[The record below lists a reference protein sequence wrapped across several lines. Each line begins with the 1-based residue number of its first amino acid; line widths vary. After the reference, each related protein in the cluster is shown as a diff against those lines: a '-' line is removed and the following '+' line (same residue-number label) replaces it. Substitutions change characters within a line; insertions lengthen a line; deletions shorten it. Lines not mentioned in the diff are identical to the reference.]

1 MKIFILGAPGYIGG
15 TVAQKLIFIGHEVY
29 GLARDKNKADKIEE
43 LGQIPVV
50 GTLDDLEV
58 IHNAAANS
66 DVVINAA
73 STNHVYAIRTIIDAL
88 KGTNK
93 TFIHTSGS
101 SVVSDYAGGSYSHEI
116 FNEYKTFSPL
126 PEKAI
131 WYSLERDLILAS
143 SNEGV
148 RTIILCPCM
157 IFGYGTGLRRES
169 IQLPLMIQA
178 AKSLGKSI
186 YIGEGENIWSNVHI
200 DDCANAY
207 LLALENAQSG
217 SLFYLESG
225 QSSIRDLASAVGKYL
240 KQNPVSESVSLSD
253 AYEIWGPHM
262 TLSLCSNSRITSE
275 MARKMIGWSP
285 KIIFNPDQMVSE
297 SVL

>member
-15 TVAQKLIFIGHEVY
+15 TVAQKLISIGHEVY

-116 FNEYKTFSPL
+116 FNEYKTFLPL

-169 IQLPLMIQA
+169 IKICGNAIRVMI
-178 AKSLGKSI
+178 
-186 YIGEGENIWSNVHI
+186 
-200 DDCANAY
+200 
-207 LLALENAQSG
+207 
-217 SLFYLESG
+217 
-225 QSSIRDLASAVGKYL
+225 
-240 KQNPVSESVSLSD
+240 
-253 AYEIWGPHM
+253 
-262 TLSLCSNSRITSE
+262 
-275 MARKMIGWSP
+275 
-285 KIIFNPDQMVSE
+285 
-297 SVL
+297 